1 MSTPQNYAA
10 HVWYHSIQVWLMGE
24 SSCSSHPTKGL
35 HGLSHSW
42 CIEKDRKISLSEL
55 KVGGAK
61 LCVNREAVRHLCLS
75 RRINFQLKFRFQ
87 REGTPYL
94 KPLAGIS
101 VTKSG
106 KFLDFGQL
114 LKPLAAI
121 NLPKSHTFLGKFCK
135 GDKIFHFSSEII
147 LGQLL

>member
-87 REGTPYL
+87 RAGTPYL
-94 KPLAGIS
+94 KTLAGIDHGQIQQRKYLLDENEALRLVRN
-101 VTKSG
+101 VTWPITVNKNA
-106 KFLDFGQL
+106 L
-114 LKPLAAI
+114 I
-121 NLPKSHTFLGKFCK
+121 
-135 GDKIFHFSSEII
+135 FSSSQITT
-147 LGQLL
+147 